1 MLHEIL
7 VPLAFFVAL
16 TIIISMTVLTPYWRR
31 RELHKTLREAMER
44 GQNLDLEVI
53 HKIMEQDHR
62 PAGISKLTLR
72 RWSIMIAALG
82 FARGAMILLEQGPV
96 QNYGQAMAVI
106 ILGAGLWIAAM
117 VPGAERQSSE
127 RANGEKLV

>member
-7 VPLAFFVAL
+7 VPLAFFCAL

-44 GQNLDLEVI
+44 GQNLDMDVI
-53 HKIMEQDHR
+53 HRIMEQDHR
-62 PAGISKLTLR
+62 PAGTSKMTLQ
-72 RWSIMIAALG
+72 RWSVMVAALG

-96 QNYGQAMAVI
+96 QQYGQAAAVI
-106 ILGAGLWIAAM
+106 ILGAGLWVAAS
-117 VPGAERQSSE
+117 VPAQERQSLE
-127 RANGEKLV
+127 RVNGDKLD